1 MDIGSI
7 LAGFL
12 IGMIGMY
19 LLNARGKFKYPR
31 TIDDAID
38 DAILFRSYGDEE
50 ILIRS
55 VDKENRTFSGI
66 EVHTLEWYTVSFDEV
81 DPDVDTFLG
90 VELLNVKHE

>member
-1 MDIGSI
+1 MDIGSVMI
-7 LAGFL
+7 GLL
-12 IGMIGMY
+12 VGMIVMY
-19 LLNARGKFKYPR
+19 LLNVRGKFKYPR

-55 VDKENRTFSGI
+55 VDKTNRTFSGI
-66 EVHTLEWYTVSFDEV
+66 EVHTLEWYTVGFDEV
-81 DPDVDTFLG
+81 DLCVDTFLG